1 MDWCLAAEAFVF
13 AGLKRLGRANIIRY
27 ALVNLCFPLPI
38 PYSLDTRLQSN
49 VCKTMFDDPR
59 PRFPVGVYNKTTGY
73 YWELVQKKMEHRV
86 QEQSR
91 VKKPLDDKPAKK
103 KDLLL

>member
-1 MDWCLAAEAFVF
+1 
-13 AGLKRLGRANIIRY
+13 
-27 ALVNLCFPLPI
+27 
-38 PYSLDTRLQSN
+38 
-49 VCKTMFDDPR
+49 MFDDPR
-59 PRFPVGVYNKTTGY
+59 PRFPVGVYNKTTDY